1 MQDSHENI
9 KMSLI
14 RRLWD
19 NIERYKLRDGIKTDT
34 ELARLTGIG
43 QPMLHKIKTGQ
54 QQSVSFLALEKLAKL
69 FMIDPAQLLEPN
81 LDFLKDPQIS
91 HLNMVMEKLPS
102 QARTVVLATGEAL
115 LSQQEAT
122 QTTPRPIQATPPL

>member
-43 QPMLHKIKTGQ
+43 QPLLYKIKMGQ
-54 QQSVSFLALEKLAKL
+54 QQSVSFLVLEKLAKL

-115 LSQQEAT
+115 LSQQEAM
-122 QTTPRPIQATPPL
+122 QATPTNIQAVPPP